1 MSTIGTQSSPFF
13 FGWVV
18 IKGGRC
24 GVEGWGCDVG
34 SVVRGAWGCDVRGE
48 DVM

>member
-18 IKGGRC
+18 IEGGRC
-24 GVEGWGCDVG
+24 GGEGWGCDVCEECG
-34 SVVRGAWGCDVRGE
+34 EGCMGV
-48 DVM
+48 

>member
-18 IKGGRC
+18 IEGVRC
-24 GVEGWGCDVG
+24 GSEGWGRDV
-34 SVVRGAWGCDVRGE
+34 RGCDVRGVG
-48 DVM
+48 VM